1 MLWLLL
7 NVCFICYV
15 AKHVP
20 CVALRQNMF
29 CFCGMETG
37 HHRIRREERRCILP
51 YYLNHWVN
59 DWLTDWLNL
68 ASRQSK
74 ALYINCGS
82 LPTSLTR
89 PVCFLF
95 SSACFCFLC
104 SRSALYLKC
113 WRHDY
118 YWVANNCAH
127 IQTYSY
133 TLPYT
138 KSPCTRNKTQFIRSC
153 EHIQIVTKPKRCGS
167 SRRHT
172 EHAAVVCVYGV
183 CCFCKSITEIEFCTL
198 THTQPH
204 VSFVSVLG

>member
-1 MLWLLL
+1 MHITLLSKSL
-7 NVCFICYV
+7 S
-15 AKHVP
+15 K
-20 CVALRQNMF
+20 
-29 CFCGMETG
+29 
-37 HHRIRREERRCILP
+37 
-51 YYLNHWVN
+51 
-59 DWLTDWLNL
+59 WLTDWLNL

-153 EHIQIVTKPKRCGS
+153 EHIQKVTKPKRCGS

-172 EHAAVVCVYGV
+172 EHAAVVCV
-183 CCFCKSITEIEFCTL
+183 CTVYVVFVNQL
-198 THTQPH
+198 PKLSFAHLHTHSHMYRSFLFSVKIYDSLKDATTQPTTY
-204 VSFVSVLG
+204 